1 MYASP
6 KVCCGSDRKQTTKGE
21 IVSLEQVQNQAV
33 RLIAGIKGTRGVSE
47 AGEKLY
53 LLSLQQRRKQQ
64 RFSLLMRGYP
74 PIPRRII

>member
-33 RLIAGIKGTRGVSE
+33 RLIAGIKGTRGVRR
-47 AGEKLY
+47 GET
-53 LLSLQQRRKQQ
+53 LLTLTTTKEKATEIFTVNGR
-64 RFSLLMRGYP
+64 
-74 PIPRRII
+74 IPTHPS